1 MLKSD
6 SQIQPERNK
15 QLKCRGISKKWCKM
29 PRKILRVLL
38 LLVFPTMLFS
48 YEYFPVNLGDVWYYK
63 GYKKAD
69 KTNIFDIKAEVKT
82 IEVIDGKAYYYY
94 SAPAAN
100 VRFLIRTDEAGAY
113 LRVLRFPYPILDF
126 LSIDIDIKP
135 EVQFLRFPF
144 VVGDSW
150 SMTATA
156 RAEFFKF
163 EIIKHLTTTFTV
175 LANENLKIG
184 NTEIDTFHIR
194 NSINQGDGTPPVI
207 EDHWHGK
214 GVGYTQSDTP
224 EYFLTLDRYEPAPA
238 PLAP

>member
-1 MLKSD
+1 
-6 SQIQPERNK
+6 
-15 QLKCRGISKKWCKM
+15 M
-29 PRKILRVLL
+29 PLKILRVLAL
-38 LLVFPTMLFS
+38 LALPIFLFS
-48 YEYFPVNLGDVWYYK
+48 YEFFPVHLGDAWYYK

-69 KTNIFDIKAEVKT
+69 KNNWFDIKAEVKT
-82 IEVIDGKAYYYY
+82 IEVIDGKEYFYY

-100 VRFLIRTDEAGAY
+100 VRFLIRTDDAGAY

-135 EVQFLRFPF
+135 EIKFLRFPF

-163 EIIKHLTTTFTV
+163 EIIKNLTAEFTV
-175 LANENLKIG
+175 LGNEYISVKGVPLE
-184 NTEIDTFHIR
+184 TYHVR
-194 NSINQGDGTPPVI
+194 NSINQGDGNPPMV
-207 EDHWHGK
+207 EEHWHGK

-224 EYFLTLDRYEPAPA
+224 EYFLTLDHYEPVSNQAAATP
-238 PLAP
+238 